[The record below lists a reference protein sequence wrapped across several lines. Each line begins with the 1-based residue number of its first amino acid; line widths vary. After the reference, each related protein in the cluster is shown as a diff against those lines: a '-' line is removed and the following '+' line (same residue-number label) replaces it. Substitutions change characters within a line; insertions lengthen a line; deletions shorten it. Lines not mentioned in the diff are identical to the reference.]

1 MSEFENATSL
11 SEFES
16 FSSFG
21 NGSGFEYA
29 SMLSNCSSNY
39 SNADSGE
46 QLPELNVTY
55 TLLEGLVA
63 FFAVIGNALV
73 IIVFY
78 RERRLRR
85 RTNYYIIS
93 LATADFLVGLLG
105 K

>member
-1 MSEFENATSL
+1 MSEFENAT
-11 SEFES
+11 FES

-21 NGSGFEYA
+21 NGYGFENG

-46 QLPELNVTY
+46 QQLELNLTY
-55 TLLEGLVA
+55 TVLEGLVA